1 MRRQLAALR
10 SARVLRTAFVFQ
22 DLADG
27 LIAVSDIT
35 DGRYAR
41 MSHPV
46 VLALAGLVS
55 AAVSSYK
62 NWGTI

>member
-1 MRRQLAALR
+1 
-10 SARVLRTAFVFQ
+10 VVQ

-27 LIAVSDIT
+27 LIALADIT

-41 MSHPV
+41 VSHPV

-55 AAVSSYK
+55 AAVSTYK
-62 NWGTI
+62 NWGA

>member
-1 MRRQLAALR
+1 M
-10 SARVLRTAFVFQ
+10 Q

-27 LIAVSDIT
+27 LIALSDIT

-55 AAVSSYK
+55 AGVSSYK
-62 NWGTI
+62 NWGT